1 MAPAQAPAPLPAT
14 LPSILLA
21 PPAPGTLPPIQTTKM
36 AKPHDA
42 FAGGRGPIQQVQL
55 NAPALGGGDVSTGE
69 YQYLVQPPGP
79 DMLFSGLKS
88 EAGFMETLKQEWRD
102 NGHKDRLIFPD
113 EPVISTETYLG
124 RSWPQYSEVVEPYFV
139 AHKRLMFEQINY
151 ERYGWDLGI
160 VDPPLSAAK
169 FVADVVML
177 PYHAYTDPC
186 RHFDTGAGYCLPG
199 DPVPLLIY
207 PPELSATGA
216 LAETAAVLTVF
227 AVFP

>member
-1 MAPAQAPAPLPAT
+1 MAPAQAPAPLPVN
-14 LPSILLA
+14 LQPILLA
-21 PPAPGTLPPIQTTKM
+21 PPAPGTLPPIQTTKK
-36 AKPHDA
+36 AKPHEP
-42 FAGGRGPIQQVQL
+42 FAGVRGPIEQVQL
-55 NAPALGGGDVSTGE
+55 NAPRMGGADVSTGE
-69 YQYLVQPPGP
+69 YQYLVEPPGP
-79 DMLFSGLKS
+79 DRLFNLHS
-88 EAGFMETLKQEWRD
+88 EGGFQETLQQEWRD

-113 EPVISTETYLG
+113 EPVISTQTYLG
-124 RSWPQYSEVVEPYFV
+124 RSWPQYAEVVEPYFV

-160 VDPPLSAAK
+160 VDPPLSAGK

-177 PYHAYTDPC
+177 PYHGFTDPC

-199 DPVPLLIY
+199 DPVPLMIY
-207 PPELSATGA
+207 PPEISATGT

>member
-1 MAPAQAPAPLPAT
+1 M
-14 LPSILLA
+14 
-21 PPAPGTLPPIQTTKM
+21 
-36 AKPHDA
+36 
-42 FAGGRGPIQQVQL
+42 
-55 NAPALGGGDVSTGE
+55 
-69 YQYLVQPPGP
+69 
-79 DMLFSGLKS
+79 
-88 EAGFMETLKQEWRD
+88 
-102 NGHKDRLIFPD
+102 
-113 EPVISTETYLG
+113 
-124 RSWPQYSEVVEPYFV
+124 

-169 FVADVVML
+169 FFADVVML
-177 PYHAYTDPC
+177 PYHAYTDPF

>member
-1 MAPAQAPAPLPAT
+1 MT
-14 LPSILLA
+14 LPSIPLEE
-21 PPAPGTLPPIQTTKM
+21 PAPGTPPPIQTLKV

-42 FAGGRGPIQQVQL
+42 FAGGRGPVQQVQL
-55 NAPALGGGDVSTGE
+55 NASGLGGGDISTGE
-69 YQYLVQPPGP
+69 YQYLVEPPGP
-79 DMLFSGLKS
+79 DRLFSLKS
-88 EAGFMETLKQEWRD
+88 EGGFMETLQQEWRD
-102 NGHKDRLIFPD
+102 NGHKDRLIFPE

-124 RSWPQYSEVVEPYFV
+124 RNWPQYAEVVEPYFV
-139 AHKRLMFEQINY
+139 AHKRLMFQQINY

-160 VDPPLSAAK
+160 VDPPLSAGK
-169 FVADVVML
+169 FFADVVFL
-177 PYHAYTDPC
+177 PYHAFTDPC

-199 DPVPLLIY
+199 DPVPLMLY